1 MPMKMTD
8 MSCHISTTGIRG
20 RQTLL
25 FLMPRIS
32 QKVRKA
38 SMSISSHP
46 PLFLLLSLPPSSA
59 HYLSPSLPLN
69 ASPPSPSYP
78 SYLPSSLLL
87 SYSSIV
93 NTIRL
98 DIRSHISAF
107 SLPYSHNVCL
117 CLPAF
122 YRFTGPIYKS
132 RLSVALPAG
141 LHGTYADGLTF
152 EQDDIIQVPD
162 CEKLLQFTSCYSTA
176 TLRQLLHQVASVQCS
191 YTTLPKLL
199 FTTTRFTAAHCSAL
213 HRIAL
218 HCTVLYCTVL
228 YCSASCLRWLYFCKP
243 MMRSPPLIRITLA
256 SPALHNF
263 ALPFYHHDFRTYI
276 TPIHYHLSSSFHL
289 SCHLYSL
296 ATSIISKFP
305 LLPSPLHLI
314 VVHPSTPLYFI

>member
-93 NTIRL
+93 NTIRR
-98 DIRSHISAF
+98 DIWSLISAF

-152 EQDDIIQVPD
+152 EQDDIIQVLW
-162 CEKLLQFTSCYSTA
+162 K
-176 TLRQLLHQVASVQCS
+176 
-191 YTTLPKLL
+191 
-199 FTTTRFTAAHCSAL
+199 
-213 HRIAL
+213 
-218 HCTVLYCTVL
+218 
-228 YCSASCLRWLYFCKP
+228 
-243 MMRSPPLIRITLA
+243 A
-256 SPALHNF
+256 SPAHFLLLN
-263 ALPFYHHDFRTYI
+263 
-276 TPIHYHLSSSFHL
+276 
-289 SCHLYSL
+289 CHS
-296 ATSIISKFP
+296 
-305 LLPSPLHLI
+305 
-314 VVHPSTPLYFI
+314 